1 MMTEDRNKCRYVLFF
16 LVLSLLLVPGL
27 YAQDET
33 AAETETLQVP
43 YQTNATEARHVP
55 VAGEVREAEK
65 AVVGGLATDFGIV
78 AHSDAYIQM
87 IDLKSMTLSPPLL
100 RGQLGSASGLLLDVA
115 ITPDTLTALVSNFGD
130 GRVYILDITNRAAP
144 WIRGRVRMPIFPED
158 IDITPDG
165 KYALVTDGG
174 FSPYIVVID
183 IAKARVRQ
191 TLYTPGAY
199 LNSVSITPDG
209 QTVLC
214 ADYFMGVVHV
224 LTMNRYTGLLSYRA
238 AVDVYPYMPVNTAI
252 SPDGRTVLVCTAGG
266 GSKAYVSH
274 NLPVLLIERGGW
286 VRWVDTLM
294 LPWEYEQIQ
303 SAVFTSDNRQA
314 YFLSQE
320 NIYAEKTALPPEI
333 NYLNQVHGVDVLGPG
348 QLELTG
354 TIIPVQS
361 YGESSL
367 FGVDVLAIDSGNM
380 FLFASNKALN
390 GATKQITVI
399 SLPYQRQVMT
409 LKTSSVSDTDF
420 PTGIAVPTKKAVFY

>member
-1 MMTEDRNKCRYVLFF
+1 MITEGRNKCRYVLFF

-43 YQTNATEARHVP
+43 YQTNATEARPVP

-87 IDLKSMTLSPPLL
+87 IDLTTMTLSPPLL

-144 WIRGRVRMPIFPED
+144 WIRGRVRVPIFAED

-214 ADYFMGVVHV
+214 ADYFMGAVHV

-238 AVDVYPYMPVNTAI
+238 AVDVNPYMPVNTAI
-252 SPDGRTVLVCTAGG
+252 SPDGRTVLVCTSGNWD
-266 GSKAYVSH
+266 KAEDSH
-274 NLPVLLIERGGW
+274 DLPVLRVERGGW

-294 LPWEYEQIQ
+294 LPSQYRQIQ

-320 NIYAEKTALPPEI
+320 YIGEDKSALPPEI
-333 NYLNQVHGVDVLGPG
+333 YFLNQVHGVEVLGPG

-361 YGESSL
+361 YTSNSL

-380 FLFASNKALN
+380 FLFASNKSLS
-390 GATKQITVI
+390 GSTSEITVI
-399 SLPYQRQVMT
+399 SLWYQRQIMT
-409 LKTSSVSDTDF
+409 LKASSLSDNDF
-420 PTGIAVPTKKAVFY
+420 PAGIAIPTKKAVFY